1 MNGSEDLPSNH
12 LVMKKLQLNQ
22 RFGVAALLVL
32 GCAIFQSASA
42 ENIRKNE
49 TVKAIER
56 VMPAV
61 VNIGTETI
69 VEVRDP
75 FENLLREF
83 WGPYYRRRPQ
93 STTYSL
99 GSGVIFDEEG
109 YVLTNEHVV
118 RRATRIWVNLMDGRK
133 LEAVRVAGDETSD
146 VALLKIKAETG
157 EKFQSIPFAHDD
169 DLMLGETVIALGNP
183 FGLGGSVSKGILS
196 SKSRRQPR
204 EDEPLDVAD
213 WLQTDAAINPGNSGG
228 PLINLNGELIGLSV
242 AVYREGQGIGF
253 AIPIKRVT
261 EALGRFLSPEE
272 FQAIWFG
279 ARIRPGEK
287 NLVVHS
293 VQGYSPADLAGL
305 KAGDS
310 IRKINGR
317 TPASFMDF
325 SRELLANGTNR
336 PVRLEVLSG
345 QKQRTV
351 SVNLIPEKDFFNERL
366 VQTKTGL
373 SVQELTLDL
382 AEQLG
387 FRFYGG
393 FVVVD
398 VEPDGP
404 GEKAGLKK
412 YSVIQAVDGQRPS
425 NLIELAKALHGKNK
439 GDKVRIDFT
448 ILVRRGVYYGFSEA
462 ASMLTLRK

>member
-1 MNGSEDLPSNH
+1 MALMNENERERWAVCLALTAVLLTWSAAAAED
-12 LVMKKLQLNQ
+12 
-22 RFGVAALLVL
+22 
-32 GCAIFQSASA
+32 
-42 ENIRKNE
+42 IRKNE
-49 TVKAIER
+49 TVRAIER

-75 FENLLREF
+75 FENLLRDF

-99 GSGVIFDEEG
+99 GSGVIFDDEG

-146 VALLKIKAETG
+146 VSLLKIKAPDG
-157 EKFQSIPFAHDD
+157 EKFHAIPFANDD

-204 EDEPLDVAD
+204 EDEPLNVAD

-228 PLINLNGELIGLSV
+228 PLINLKGELIGLSV

-261 EALGRFLSPEE
+261 EALGKFLSPEQ

-287 NLVVHS
+287 ALFVNS
-293 VQGYSPADLAGL
+293 VQSHSPADLAGL
-305 KAGDS
+305 KAGDL
-310 IRKINGR
+310 IKKINDR

-325 SRELLANGTNR
+325 SKELLANGTNR
-336 PVRLEVLSG
+336 PVRLEVMSG
-345 QKQRTV
+345 PKRRNV
-351 SVNLIPEKDFFNERL
+351 SVNLIPEKEFFNERL
-366 VQTKTGL
+366 IQSKTGL
-373 SVQELTLDL
+373 SVQELTLAL

-404 GEKAGLKK
+404 GDQAGLKK
-412 YSVIQAVDGQRPS
+412 YTIIQAVDGQLPP
-425 NLIELAKALHGKNK
+425 NLVELAKALHEKNK
-439 GDKVRIDFT
+439 GDRIRIDMLT
-448 ILVRRGVYYGFSEA
+448 QVRRGVYYGFREA
-462 ASMLTLRK
+462 VGTLTLRK